1 MQKLTTKQALEIIKL
16 VLDQATEKGVFKNIN
31 DSFAVINAFNVISE
45 KIMIDESDAVT
56 E

>member
-1 MQKLTTKQALEIIKL
+1 MEKMTTKQALEIIKL

-31 DSFAVINAFNVISE
+31 DSFAVINAFNTISE
-45 KIMIDESDAVT
+45 KIISDESNAVS

>member
-31 DSFAVINAFNVISE
+31 DSFAVINAFNIISE
-45 KIMIDESDAVT
+45 KVISDENNAVT